1 MRPSN
6 DDVEAGSGCASAQ
19 SATTSAGQQR
29 KRGLA
34 RFNLRRLLYASPL
47 LGRRLIRGP
56 STIAV
61 PRGHKSSVVSS
72 AANTVASVTAPPP
85 GKN

>member
-1 MRPSN
+1 MRPSI
-6 DDVEAGSGCASAQ
+6 DDVEAGSGCASAP

-61 PRGHKSSVVSS
+61 PRGHKSSVVSTPN
-72 AANTVASVTAPPP
+72 AVASVATPPS
-85 GKN
+85 GKK